1 MNYKVRMLD
10 ELLDLKEKIVKAE
23 NCNIGMTESE
33 HKLLDDQVV
42 AMKRYYEILYKRLT
56 DFITQ

>member
-10 ELLDLKEKIVKAE
+10 ELS
-23 NCNIGMTESE
+23 MTEEE
-33 HKLLDDQVV
+33 HRLLSDQVV